1 MEADH
6 ELAALIAENV
16 RKHME
21 QQGLTQ
27 VALSGKSGIDTSQI
41 SLFLKH
47 KKPISLGTIAAYADA
62 LGVHPATLLGAV
74 GGKPLVSGKL
84 PHYGEVP
91 CGTPV
96 SVDSPHPELDDTIAK
111 LIRGEGRF
119 SVTAR
124 GESMTGRG
132 IMDGDRIIGQ
142 KQKTANNGQLVIATV
157 DEKAT
162 IKVFRLNGKEIW
174 LHPASDNPDHKPIKF
189 DPSTCEIHGIV
200 VGIVRKL

>member
-1 MEADH
+1 MEMDQEIAVEVAANICRLLDEKQITRA
-6 ELAALIAENV
+6 ELSRRTGIKSSHVTTFLNSPSPINFATLASYAA
-16 RKHME
+16 
-21 QQGLTQ
+21 
-27 VALSGKSGIDTSQI
+27 
-41 SLFLKH
+41 
-47 KKPISLGTIAAYADA
+47 A
-62 LGVHPATLLGAV
+62 LGVHPSKLLGAT
-74 GGKPLVSGKL
+74 GGKPLVDGRL

-96 SVDSPHPELDDTIAK
+96 DVDSPHPELDDTIPK
-111 LIRGEGRF
+111 LFRGEGRF

-142 KQKTANNGQLVIATV
+142 KQKTANHGQLVIATV

-162 IKVFRLNGKEIW
+162 IKVFRSNGKEIW
-174 LHPASDNPDHKPIKF
+174 LHPASDNPDHKAIKF
-189 DPSTCEIHGIV
+189 DPATCEIHGIV